1 MKFVVSLSSWNDWNS
16 SQKNQQ
22 QHRKK
27 NFRHCEILWN
37 IELNDKV
44 ALKFRTHNMFLLC
57 THHLNKT
64 NDRNKIKRTVFS
76 ATKQCVIWKWIGL
89 WIHYSI
95 SGAINKKGILTL
107 FRWFGLHII
116 LFFYLIYGD
125 FFCISVV
132 RMGKSEDVP
141 KIQIGESENYTKKFP
156 WQTFSS
162 EMNEKEKKNMQSQK
176 IERNSF
182 LLGRPWRKCESFNPT
197 SLFSWLYI
205 Y

>member
-1 MKFVVSLSSWNDWNS
+1 MIEIHHKKINN
-16 SQKNQQ
+16 NIE
-22 QHRKK
+22 KK

-64 NDRNKIKRTVFS
+64 NDRNEMKRTVFS

-95 SGAINKKGILTL
+95 SGAINKKRYINAVPVI
-107 FRWFGLHII
+107 WFAHYS
-116 LFFYLIYGD
+116 FFYLIYGD

-132 RMGKSEDVP
+132 RMDKSEDVP

-162 EMNEKEKKNMQSQK
+162 EMNEKKKKKHTKPK